1 MRSSFRQSTFTV
13 DTLLKLSLTALE
25 TLPEF
30 QPGDDLAQEILAAAG
45 REGLSWKDHAV
56 LVIAQK
62 VVSKTE
68 GQAVE
73 LGTIEPSDRA
83 RRFAEEYDKD
93 PQLVELVLQQSR
105 RIVRMEQGVIISETR
120 HGFICANA
128 GVDRS
133 NTPGERTATLLPENP
148 DASAQTIREKL
159 MAATGLDCAVII
171 SDSFGRPWR
180 VGQVDVAIGVAGI
193 APLED
198 YCGRADR
205 HGRELNATCIAVAD
219 ELTAAAGLLMQKDA
233 GRPVV
238 VVDGFT
244 GSEGS
249 GRAVDLLREPGKD
262 LFH

>member
-1 MRSSFRQSTFTV
+1 M
-13 DTLLKLSLTALE
+13 DTLLKLSLSALE

-30 QPGDDLAQEILAAAG
+30 QPGDDLAQEILAAAR
-45 REGLSWKDHAV
+45 REGLSWKDHTFV
-56 LVIAQK
+56 VIAQK

-68 GQAVE
+68 GQTVD

-83 RRFAEEYDKD
+83 RRFGEEYDKD
-93 PQLVELVLQQSR
+93 PRLVELVLQQSR
-105 RIVRMEQGVIISETR
+105 RIVRMEQGVIISETH

-133 NTPGERTATLLPENP
+133 NILGERMATLLPENP

-159 MAATGLDCAVII
+159 IAATGMDFAVII

-198 YCGRADR
+198 YCGRVDR
-205 HGRELNATCIAVAD
+205 HGKELNATCIAVAD
-219 ELTAAAGLLMQKDA
+219 ELTAAAGLLMRKDA

-238 VVDGFT
+238 VIEGFS

-249 GRAVDLLREPGKD
+249 GSAIDLLREPGKD
-262 LFH
+262 LFR

>member
-1 MRSSFRQSTFTV
+1 MRSNVRHPTFTV

-30 QPGDDLAQEILAAAG
+30 QPGDDLAQEILAAAS

-68 GQAVE
+68 GQTVD
-73 LGTIEPSDRA
+73 LGTIEPSHWA

-133 NTPGERTATLLPENP
+133 NITGGRMATLLPENP
-148 DASAQTIREKL
+148 DTSAQRIREKL
-159 MAATGLDCAVII
+159 MGATGVDCAVII

-198 YCGRADR
+198 YCGRVDR
-205 HGRELNATCIAVAD
+205 HGEELNATCIAVAD
-219 ELTAAAGLLMQKDA
+219 ELSASAGLLMSKDA

-238 VVDGFT
+238 VIEGYI
-244 GSEGS
+244 GSGIS
-249 GRAVDLLREPGKD
+249 GRAIDLLREPGKD
-262 LFH
+262 LFR

>member
-1 MRSSFRQSTFTV
+1 M
-13 DTLLKLSLTALE
+13 DTLLKLSLSALE

-30 QPGDDLAQEILAAAG
+30 QPGDDLAQEILAAAR
-45 REGLSWKDHAV
+45 REGLSWKDHTV
-56 LVIAQK
+56 VVIAQK
-62 VVSKTE
+62 MVSKTE
-68 GQAVE
+68 GQTVD

-83 RRFAEEYDKD
+83 RRFGEEYDKD
-93 PQLVELVLQQSR
+93 PRLVELVLQQSR

-133 NTPGERTATLLPENP
+133 NILGERMATLLPENP

-159 MAATGLDCAVII
+159 IAATGMDFAVII

-198 YCGRADR
+198 YCGRVDR
-205 HGRELNATCIAVAD
+205 HGKELNATCIAVAD
-219 ELTAAAGLLMQKDA
+219 ELTAAAGLLMRKDA

-238 VVDGFT
+238 VIEGFS

-249 GRAVDLLREPGKD
+249 GNAIDLLREPGKD
-262 LFH
+262 LFR

>member
-1 MRSSFRQSTFTV
+1 M

-30 QPGDDLAQEILAAAG
+30 QPDDDLAQEILAAAR
-45 REGLSWKDHAV
+45 REGLSWTDHAV
-56 LVIAQK
+56 VVIAQK

-68 GQAVE
+68 GQTVD

-93 PQLVELVLQQSR
+93 PRLVELVLRQSR

-133 NTPGERTATLLPENP
+133 NILGERTATLLPEKP
-148 DASAQTIREKL
+148 DASAQAIREKL
-159 MAATGLDCAVII
+159 IAATGLDCAVII

-180 VGQVDVAIGVAGI
+180 VGQVDVAIGVAGV

-198 YCGRADR
+198 YCGRVDR
-205 HGRELNATCIAVAD
+205 HGKELNATCIAVAD
-219 ELTAAAGLLMQKDA
+219 ELAAAAGLLMSKDA

-238 VVDGFT
+238 IVEGFT

-249 GRAVDLLREPGKD
+249 GRAIDLLRKPGKD
-262 LFH
+262 LFR